1 MFIKLLIIKFIL
13 AASPFSTSHVESNR
27 VPNDVRRWRSTS
39 IDFHLVLSHLLR
51 RTNLEVVDDRVI
63 SRIDGCVGIRQK
75 RKRNINN
82 QFNSI
87 LCFRDTLSSLETNI
101 LLSLTSKSLGSP
113 KRCTSIITFV
123 SITEKLH
130 LRPVYQTIN
139 P

>member
-1 MFIKLLIIKFIL
+1 MAKHVDRFSFGFIL
-13 AASPFSTSHVESNR
+13 
-27 VPNDVRRWRSTS
+27 
-39 IDFHLVLSHLLR
+39 VLASHLLKH
-51 RTNLEVVDDRVI
+51 TNLEVVDDRII

-75 RKRNINN
+75 RKRNINK

-101 LLSLTSKSLGSP
+101 LLSLASKSLGSP

-130 LRPVYQTIN
+130 LCPFYQTIN